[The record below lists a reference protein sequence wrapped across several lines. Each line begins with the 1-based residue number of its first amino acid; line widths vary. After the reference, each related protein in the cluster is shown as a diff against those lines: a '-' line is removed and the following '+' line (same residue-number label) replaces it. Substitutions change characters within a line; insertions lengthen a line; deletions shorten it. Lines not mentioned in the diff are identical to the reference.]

1 MSLRIGLVSYL
12 NTAPLLF
19 SLREEAQNQAWV
31 LCEDHPTALN
41 QALAQGRI
49 DLGLVSSYEYAQ
61 GDYLLLPDI
70 SISATGR
77 VGSVLLFSKLPLD
90 QLTGQEILLTQ
101 ASATSVALLKLL
113 LEDFCGQ
120 KPLYRVGKLKDLGE
134 AQAYLAI
141 GDEALRLRHHP
152 PLSYAYDLAALWM
165 EHTGLPFVFA
175 VFAVRP
181 EAWANKKEAIRRFAT
196 ALYISRARGLAALT
210 GLASQC
216 VKLSGLSSG
225 ECLLYL
231 KGIEYDLSGLKQE
244 ALRVFFEHL
253 RRRGELAQ
261 TKTLDFVDL

>member
-1 MSLRIGLVSYL
+1 MKLRVGLVSYL

-19 SLREEAQNQAWV
+19 SLREEARNAQWELFEA
-31 LCEDHPTALN
+31 HPTTLN
-41 QALAQGRI
+41 KALAQGEI
-49 DLGLVSSYEYAQ
+49 DLGLVSSYEYAL

-77 VGSVLLFSKLPLD
+77 VGSVLLFSSWPLD
-90 QLTGQEILLTQ
+90 KLTAREILLTK

-120 KPLYRVGKLKDLGE
+120 RPIYRRGSLQDLKDKD
-134 AQAYLAI
+134 AYLAI
-141 GDEALRLRHHP
+141 GDEALKLRHYP
-152 PLSYAYDLAALWM
+152 PRPHAYDLASLWM

-181 EAWANKKEAIRRFAT
+181 ESWAQKAAEIRNFAT
-196 ALYISRARGLAALT
+196 ALYLSRAKGLAALT

-216 VKLSGLSSG
+216 VKLSGLSSN

-244 ALRVFFEHL
+244 ALKVFFQHL
-253 RRRGELAQ
+253 KRRQEIPHCKELR
-261 TKTLDFVDL
+261 FIDL

>member
-1 MSLRIGLVSYL
+1 MTLRIGLVSYL
-12 NTAPLLF
+12 NTAPLTF
-19 SLREEAQNQAWV
+19 SLKEEAQARDWSFR
-31 LCEDHPTALN
+31 EDHPTALN
-41 QALAQGRI
+41 QALAAGEI

-61 GDYLLLPDI
+61 GDYLLLPDV

-77 VGSVLLFSKLPLD
+77 VGSVLLFSRLPLD
-90 QLTGQEILLTQ
+90 RLSGEEVLLTG

-120 KPLYRVGKLKDLGE
+120 RPCYRVGPLAALGE
-134 AQAYLAI
+134 AAAYLAI

-152 PLSYAYDLAALWM
+152 PLPQSYDLAALWM

-175 VFAVRP
+175 VFAVRKD
-181 EAWANKKEAIRRFAT
+181 AWEEKTAAIRDFAQ
-196 ALYISRARGLAALT
+196 ALYLSRARGLAALT

-244 ALRVFFEHL
+244 ALTVFFQHL
-253 RRRGELAQ
+253 LRRGEIERAPRLR
-261 TKTLDFVDL
+261 FVDL